1 MTAPTLEQRIASS
14 LNADA
19 VTSSVLA
26 RMISDVE
33 AAIVA
38 AENVAKEERAK
49 ALDPTVVVD
58 SKDASV
64 AVLTATL
71 SSERLRAALPRLQ
84 ERLKQVAAAEYL
96 INWRADFERFR
107 IRRDQLAT
115 EFAETYPA
123 LVTRIVDLFQRD
135 KALGIELS
143 RMLQAR
149 PAGADG
155 YLDGAEAT
163 ARGSSRTGPP
173 LAEVVRLPDFV
184 HSTVMSWPP
193 PQPHWGLAMMPRP
206 VDPRYLK
213 TREQLAREDSEA
225 LARYYKWQEE
235 ERKKREATEATART
249 AAR

>member
-1 MTAPTLEQRIASS
+1 MTARTLEQRIASS
-14 LNADA
+14 LSADA
-19 VTSSVLA
+19 VTSTVLT
-26 RMISDVE
+26 RVISDVE

-58 SKDASV
+58 SKEASV

-84 ERLKQVAAAEYL
+84 ERLKQVAAVEYL
-96 INWRADFERFR
+96 VRWRADFERLR
-107 IRRDQLAT
+107 IKRDQLAA

-123 LVTRIVDLFQRD
+123 LVAKLIDLFQRD
-135 KALGIELS
+135 KALDIELS

-163 ARGSSRTGPP
+163 ARGSSRTGPQ
-173 LAEVVRLPDFV
+173 LADVVKLPDFV

-193 PQPHWGLAMMPRP
+193 PQQWVSVMPP
-206 VDPRYLK
+206 AVDPRYLK
-213 TREQLAREDSEA
+213 TREQQAREDSEA
-225 LARYYKWQEE
+225 LARYYKLQEE
-235 ERKKREATEATART
+235 ERQKREAAEAKARA